1 MEKSLI
7 VTGRTIVIDGETQLV
22 EQTPTEEV
30 VQTLK
35 PENRAFF
42 EGRIAAL
49 KEFMKSVPSGP
60 FKHNLFRL

>member
-1 MEKSLI
+1 MEKTLI
-7 VTGRTIVIDGETQLV
+7 VTGSTIVIDGVTHLC

-30 VQTLK
+30 VQKLK
-35 PENRAFF
+35 PESRAFF

-49 KEFMKSVPSGP
+49 KEFINSEPSGP